1 MNRLRVLICDDEP
14 SLRTLLGIAL
24 GLEPDLEV
32 VATAADGVEAVELAE
47 QVRPDVVLLDLVMPR
62 MDGLETLSELRKV
75 APAARVVVLSGLPES
90 LMAKAVRDLG
100 AAEFIE
106 KGSDPATIAATIRQ
120 TAA

>member
-75 APAARVVVLSGLPES
+75 APATRVVVLSGLPES